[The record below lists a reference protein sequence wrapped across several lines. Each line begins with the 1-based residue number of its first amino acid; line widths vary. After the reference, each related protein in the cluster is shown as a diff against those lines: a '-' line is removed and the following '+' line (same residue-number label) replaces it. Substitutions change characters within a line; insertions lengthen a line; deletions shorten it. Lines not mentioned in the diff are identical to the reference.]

1 MTEATPGS
9 GEPGI
14 PAAPNGG
21 GGEGSPTA
29 PTDPFTG
36 LDTGIREWL
45 GTAGLKTDDPVKLVT
60 DLVTK
65 TRGAE
70 SLVGKSVQLPG
81 SDAKPE
87 DWQKVFRRLGAPE
100 TPDGYTLS
108 LPEGV
113 PENVLDA
120 EFGTKFK
127 DVAVK
132 AGLTPTQAKAVHD
145 FIALGTVEQVQANA
159 NAQAEAATKATEALE
174 KAWGG
179 KVGSEPFN
187 GALQHAMRAITGL
200 GGEELTKALVA
211 KGVLSEPD
219 AEGNSSILDDK
230 IAVAFSE
237 IGKRYFTSAGFVP
250 SDGPGSVNN
259 PFAGERD
266 KLNWSEVHKAIKA
279 DRQGALILIRAA
291 GKKPADFGL
300 TDTT

>member
-1 MTEATPGS
+1 MTDANESADAGTS
-9 GEPGI
+9 G
-14 PAAPNGG
+14 AANGG
-21 GGEGSPTA
+21 ADQGSNSA
-29 PTDPFTG
+29 ANDPFAGLETG
-36 LDTGIREWL
+36 TREWI
-45 GTAGLKTDDPVKLVT
+45 GTKGYKSVG
-60 DLVTK
+60 DLAK
-65 TRGAE
+65 AAQNAE
-70 SLVGKSVQLPG
+70 SLIGKSVQLPG
-81 SDAKPE
+81 ADAKPE

-100 TPDGYTLS
+100 TPDGYTLA

-113 PENVLDA
+113 AEGVIDA

-132 AGLTPTQAKAVHD
+132 AGLTPSQAKAVHD

-187 GALQHAMRAITGL
+187 GALQHAMRAINGL
-200 GGEELTKALVA
+200 GGDDLTKALIA
-211 KGVLSEPD
+211 KGVLSAPD

-237 IGKRYFTSAGFVP
+237 IGKRYFTGAGFVP
-250 SDGPGSVNN
+250 SDGPGSVDN
-259 PFAGERD
+259 PFAGERE
-266 KLNWSEVHKAIKA
+266 KLNWSAVHKAIKA

-291 GKKPADFGL
+291 GKKPSDFGL
-300 TDTT
+300 ADAA